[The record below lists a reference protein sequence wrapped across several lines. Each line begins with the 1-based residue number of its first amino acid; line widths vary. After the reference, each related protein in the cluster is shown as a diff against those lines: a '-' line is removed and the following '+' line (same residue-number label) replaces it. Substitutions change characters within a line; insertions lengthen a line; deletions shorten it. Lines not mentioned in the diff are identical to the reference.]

1 MCIITGTQTNRER
14 CLKNHVFTSWKRG
27 VCIVYM
33 YQKSQQDAWRQASGS
48 SGTVWVT
55 FCFEVAMA
63 FMKMLLWH
71 ITNLSMVTVHIQ
83 HFTVIVVGSFKKN
96 NAELHP
102 HPQKNDFFQE
112 YEKLLILPS
121 KLPRPHLKWTS
132 VGSGRNKRSQMRA
145 SPIEVKSLKDLL
157 LRSSCL
163 IPQDTSGGVVEPTS
177 QRVKQRGRP
186 TEYYGGSFN
195 VIAHW
200 CISCKWLLVIRR

>member
-1 MCIITGTQTNRER
+1 MLIPVRSWKKTYSERMCIITGTQTNRER

-102 HPQKNDFFQE
+102 HPQKNYFFQE
-112 YEKLLILPS
+112 YEKLLILPPNFPDLTWS
-121 KLPRPHLKWTS
+121 EHLWEVVEIK
-132 VGSGRNKRSQMRA
+132 
-145 SPIEVKSLKDLL
+145 EVKCVQAPS
-157 LRSSCL
+157 R
-163 IPQDTSGGVVEPTS
+163 
-177 QRVKQRGRP
+177 
-186 TEYYGGSFN
+186 
-195 VIAHW
+195 
-200 CISCKWLLVIRR
+200 